1 MRKRG
6 KHYEEMKEKG
16 EEVENVWN
24 KRRRKKER
32 AETEEGGWWE
42 GQGGKKVRKQEDKKR
57 NIILGRN
64 GQVLDTRTCADFYL
78 PGEC

>member
-6 KHYEEMKEKG
+6 KHYEEMKEKC

-42 GQGGKKVRKQEDKKR
+42 GRK
-57 NIILGRN
+57 
-64 GQVLDTRTCADFYL
+64 
-78 PGEC
+78 

>member
-42 GQGGKKVRKQEDKKR
+42 GRK
-57 NIILGRN
+57 
-64 GQVLDTRTCADFYL
+64 
-78 PGEC
+78 